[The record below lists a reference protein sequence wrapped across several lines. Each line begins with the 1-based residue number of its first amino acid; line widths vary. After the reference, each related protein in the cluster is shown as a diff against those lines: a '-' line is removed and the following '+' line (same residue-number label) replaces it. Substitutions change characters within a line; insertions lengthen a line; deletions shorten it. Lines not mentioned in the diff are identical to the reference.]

1 MINNTDLHSGNH
13 TTRIAIHQLIQ
24 VMNANGE
31 DGPVVEKLML
41 TPHQTLQ
48 VVASNPGM
56 LELESTWLP
65 GGSQPRTHWHSTQRE
80 HFEVLEGEL
89 TVEIDG
95 QPVRVLR
102 PSETLHVPP
111 RTAHRMWNASTE
123 LTRASWRVTP
133 AQRTEKMFRT
143 IAGGLNPVTS
153 MVLLWTYRR
162 EMRLGKPRQA

>member
-1 MINNTDLHSGNH
+1 MEEKLTL
-13 TTRIAIHQLIQ
+13 TAHQTVQ
-24 VMNANGE
+24 VMASS
-31 DGPVVEKLML
+31 PV
-41 TPHQTLQ
+41 
-48 VVASNPGM
+48 M

-65 GGSQPRTHWHSTQRE
+65 GGSPPRTHWHPTQSE
-80 HFEVLEGEL
+80 QFEVLEGAL

-102 PSETLHVPP
+102 PSDPLQVPP

-123 LTRASWRVTP
+123 VTRASWLVTP

-143 IAGGLNPVTS
+143 IDGGLNPVTA
-153 MVLLWTYRR
+153 MVFLWKYRR